1 MYKLI
6 SAKYDTET
14 MASIVTIGT
23 DLGIFEGIVTIREE
37 DVPYASR
44 YFGCELAELK
54 AYINYAK
61 AKMKYYRAQK
71 KALVDFFKTMK
82 DTRTWDAEAYYVYQL
97 DRHIQEVNDNYHRWK
112 RIVNQCN
119 DSYHK
124 LVIDRDK
131 ANLLLKKF
139 SKVEEKQNNA

>member
-44 YFGCELAELK
+44 YFGCELAELR

-61 AKMKYYRAQK
+61 AKVKHYSVQRI
-71 KALVDFFKTMK
+71 ALVNFYKTMK
-82 DTRTWDAEAYYVYQL
+82 DTREFSSGAYYIKQL
-97 DRHIQEVNDNYHRWK
+97 DRHIQEITEHKNSWN
-112 RIVNQCN
+112 RIVHQCQKE
-119 DSYHK
+119 YHK
-124 LVIDRDK
+124 LILRRDET
-131 ANLLLKKF
+131 N
-139 SKVEEKQNNA
+139 KQLFKNRKGN

>member
-44 YFGCELAELK
+44 YFGCELAELR

-61 AKMKYYRAQK
+61 AKVKYYSAQRT
-71 KALVDFFKTMK
+71 ALVNFYKTMK
-82 DTRTWDAEAYYVYQL
+82 DTREFNTNAYYVKQL
-97 DRHIQEVNDNYHRWK
+97 DRHIQEVTEQKNSWN
-112 RIVNQCN
+112 RIVHECQKA
-119 DSYHK
+119 YHK
-124 LVIDRDK
+124 LVLRRDEMNTK
-131 ANLLLKKF
+131 LLKYRK
-139 SKVEEKQNNA
+139 EN